1 MRVHLERLVELE
13 CLAIRHGRLGS
24 QFVYEMLLDADAPE
38 AVAHIGL
45 IDTAKLRHDYETKLA
60 GGAATCGF
68 CAGGGGAK
76 RPPGG
81 GWRNAPA
88 SGKRHACLIKITT

>member
-1 MRVHLERLVELE
+1 MKLLLET
-13 CLAIRHGRLGS
+13 
-24 QFVYEMLLDADAPE
+24 DTPE

-45 IDTAKLRHDYETKLA
+45 IDTAKLRHDYETNL
-60 GGAATCGF
+60 TWRVMP
-68 CAGGGGAK
+68 GGGGAK

-88 SGKRHACLIKITT
+88 TGKRHARLIKITT